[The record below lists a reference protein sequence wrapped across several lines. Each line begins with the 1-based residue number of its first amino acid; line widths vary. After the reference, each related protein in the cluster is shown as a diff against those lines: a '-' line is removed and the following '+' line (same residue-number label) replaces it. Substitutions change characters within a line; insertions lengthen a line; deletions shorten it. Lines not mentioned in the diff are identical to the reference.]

1 MAVFL
6 HNYDRVKR
14 MALGIKQVQ
23 KLITIG
29 LLWVSL
35 PIFLLITN
43 PEELPIAMLV
53 VPFIL
58 LFAMLYITARVGLR
72 IIFPSISTA
81 RLRLLAV
88 LIGALPTLLLIL
100 ASIKQLTVRDTA
112 IVVGLLVMLVFYLR
126 RVDFLK
132 I

>member
-6 HNYDRVKR
+6 HNYDRVKH
-14 MALGIKQVQ
+14 MTLGIKQVQ

-43 PEELPIAMLV
+43 PEELPLAMLV

-81 RLRLLAV
+81 RQRLLAV

>member
-6 HNYDRVKR
+6 HNYDRVKH
-14 MALGIKQVQ
+14 MALSIKQVQ

-35 PIFLLITN
+35 PVFLLITN
-43 PEELPIAMLV
+43 PEELPLAMLV
-53 VPFIL
+53 VPFLL
-58 LFAMLYITARVGLR
+58 LFAMLYITARVALR

-88 LIGALPTLLLIL
+88 LIGALPTLLLVL